1 MLARPIRNVVLWVV
15 FVASAI
21 VQFTSPCV
29 ADDASGS
36 GRREQA
42 ARAIER
48 GLAIAQKG
56 ARSYP
61 SHRKCFACHHQTMP
75 LLAVTEAKGAG
86 RLIDAGLPD
95 EILKFT
101 ETSFRGKLD
110 ELKAGEGIGGK
121 GLTVGYG
128 LWTFKLA
135 GAKPD
140 DLTEAMVTYLLK
152 LQDADGHWELHS
164 IRPPAEE
171 SLVMC
176 AVIAAAGIKA
186 YAAPSQREAA
196 TAALN
201 KARAWLAQAK
211 IEMHED
217 RVARV
222 WGLSLLGGDTDEQ
235 LAAARRSLLESQRP
249 DGGWAQLPEMESDA
263 YATGSALYVLL
274 DTQLPPYAKG
284 GRAQP
289 AADNA
294 GDKVRSA
301 ECGAGNGECGVPNE
315 EAADAGAKINDAD
328 AALVRAAD
336 WLLKAQLDD
345 GSWHVKTRAKPV
357 QVYFDNGDP
366 HGKDQFLSMAAT
378 AWSTAALARGLAGP

>member
-1 MLARPIRNVVLWVV
+1 MLDRRTWRSGVLLILSVCLAG
-15 FVASAI
+15 FGTPAAADE
-21 VQFTSPCV
+21 SP
-29 ADDASGS
+29 APA
-36 GRREQA
+36 RREQVFK
-42 ARAIER
+42 AIDR
-48 GLAIAQKG
+48 GLAIVQKG
-56 ARSYP
+56 ARNYP
-61 SHRKCFACHHQTMP
+61 THRKCFACHHQTMP
-75 LLAVTEAKGAG
+75 LFCLNEARAVG
-86 RLIDAGLPD
+86 RPIDTALPD
-95 EILKFT
+95 EVLKFT

-140 DLTEAMVTYLLK
+140 ELTEAMVAYLLK

-171 SLVMC
+171 SLMMC
-176 AVIAAAGIKA
+176 AVIAAVGIKS
-186 YAAPSQREAA
+186 YAVESQREAA

-201 KARAWLAQAK
+201 KARAWLAAAK
-211 IEMHED
+211 VETHED
-217 RVARV
+217 RVARL

-235 LAAARRSLLESQRP
+235 LAAARRLLLESQRS

-263 YATGSALYVLL
+263 YATGTALYVLL
-274 DTQLPPYAKG
+274 DTLPAYGRG
-284 GRAQP
+284 GRGSRAEVGVR
-289 AADNA
+289 NA
-294 GDKVRSA
+294 EFGKQNDGEASA
-301 ECGAGNGECGVPNE
+301 ESRDPAVT
-315 EAADAGAKINDAD
+315 
-328 AALVRAAD
+328 RAAD
-336 WLLKAQLDD
+336 WLLKSQLED

-378 AWSTAALARGLAGP
+378 AWSTAALARGLSAQ